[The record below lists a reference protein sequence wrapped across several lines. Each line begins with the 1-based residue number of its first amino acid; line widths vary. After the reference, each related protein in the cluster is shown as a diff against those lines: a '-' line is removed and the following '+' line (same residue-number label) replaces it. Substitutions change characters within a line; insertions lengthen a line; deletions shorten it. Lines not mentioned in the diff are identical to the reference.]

1 MAEEEVLKTF
11 QCGFESHRG
20 HWWDAFAQGLNGH
33 EDPMSATNRTRVEG
47 DDPTLGA
54 LVHQLSEQTSA
65 LVRSEVEL
73 AKAELAEKG
82 RNAGIGIG
90 LFSAAGLLGF
100 FGAAVMIT
108 TVILALALVLPA
120 WAAALI
126 VAVLLF
132 VGAGGAA
139 LVGKSKVQE
148 ATPPTPER
156 AMEGVPK
163 DVATL
168 KGDHA

>member
-1 MAEEEVLKTF
+1 
-11 QCGFESHRG
+11 
-20 HWWDAFAQGLNGH
+20 
-33 EDPMSATNRTRVEG
+33 MSTTNRTHVEG

-82 RNAGIGIG
+82 RTAGIGVG
-90 LFSAAGLLGF
+90 LFSAAGLLAF
-100 FGAAVMIT
+100 FGTAVLLT
-108 TVILALALVLPA
+108 SVVLAVALVLPA
-120 WAAALI
+120 WAAALV

-132 VGAGGAA
+132 IGAGVAG
-139 LVGKSKVQE
+139 LIGKNKVQE
-148 ATPPTPER
+148 AAPPKPER
-156 AMEGVPK
+156 AMDGVPK

-168 KGDHA
+168 KGDHT

>member
-1 MAEEEVLKTF
+1 
-11 QCGFESHRG
+11 
-20 HWWDAFAQGLNGH
+20 
-33 EDPMSATNRTRVEG
+33 MSTTNQTQTRVEG

-82 RNAGIGIG
+82 KNAGIGIG
-90 LFSAAGLLGF
+90 LFSAAGLLAF

-108 TVILALALVLPA
+108 TAILALALVLPA
-120 WAAALI
+120 WASALI

-132 VGAGGAA
+132 AGAGVAA
-139 LVGKSKVQE
+139 LIGKNKVQE
-148 ATPPTPER
+148 ATPPKPER
-156 AMEGVPK
+156 AMDGVPK

>member
-1 MAEEEVLKTF
+1 M
-11 QCGFESHRG
+11 
-20 HWWDAFAQGLNGH
+20 AFAARGSGH
-33 EDPMSATNRTRVEG
+33 HPGMSTTNRTRVEG
-47 DDPTLGA
+47 EEPTLGA

-82 RNAGIGIG
+82 RSAGIGIG
-90 LFSAAGLLGF
+90 LFSAAGLLAL
-100 FGAAVMIT
+100 FGAAVTIA

-132 VGAGGAA
+132 IAAGGAA
-139 LVGKSKVQE
+139 LAGKSKVQE

-156 AMEGVPK
+156 AMDGVPK

-168 KGDHA
+168 KGERG

>member
-1 MAEEEVLKTF
+1 MPVRAP
-11 QCGFESHRG
+11 G
-20 HWWDAFAQGLNGH
+20 HLAR
-33 EDPMSATNRTRVEG
+33 MTTTNQTRVEG

-54 LVHQLSEQTSA
+54 LVHQLTEQTSA

-82 RNAGIGIG
+82 RNAGLGVG

-100 FGAAVMIT
+100 FGAAVMIA
-108 TVILALALVLPA
+108 TVILALAEVLPA
-120 WAAALI
+120 WAAALV

-132 VGAGGAA
+132 VGAGIAA
-139 LVGKSKVQE
+139 AVGRTKVQQ
-148 ATPPTPER
+148 AAPPKPER
-156 AMEGVPK
+156 ALEGVPK

-168 KGDHA
+168 KGDRP

>member
-1 MAEEEVLKTF
+1 
-11 QCGFESHRG
+11 
-20 HWWDAFAQGLNGH
+20 
-33 EDPMSATNRTRVEG
+33 MSTTNQTQTRVEG

-82 RNAGIGIG
+82 KNAGIGIG
-90 LFSAAGLLGF
+90 LFSAAGLLAF
-100 FGAAVMIT
+100 FGAAVTIT
-108 TVILALALVLPA
+108 TLILALALVLPA
-120 WAAALI
+120 WASALI

-132 VGAGGAA
+132 AGAGVAA
-139 LVGKSKVQE
+139 LIGKNKVQE
-148 ATPPTPER
+148 ATPPKPER
-156 AMEGVPK
+156 AMDGVPK